1 MKKKLWIPLIIFL
14 LSIIGWLSFKPPEVV
29 TVREYVFVPEIVEVV
44 KEIEVIKEVE
54 VIVEVPRELRE
65 FRDLADLE
73 AWRDDRFCYI
83 FDKPYLKGIKDYS
96 PKRDCDDVAETWVRQ
111 AIDDGFLISYCPI
124 YKGKLGRKRVSRTKG
139 WHMGCIT
146 FIGNN
151 LYYID
156 TYPPYKITKVGI
168 RDKE

>member
-1 MKKKLWIPLIIFL
+1 MIKALILFL
-14 LSIIGWLSFKPPEVV
+14 ISVLSWLGLELPEVIHM
-29 TVREYVFVPEIVEVV
+29 REYIIVPKIVEVV
-44 KEIEVIKEVE
+44 KEIEIIKEVE
-54 VIVEVPRELRE
+54 RIVEVSRELGE
-65 FRDLADLE
+65 FESLEQLE

-111 AIDDGFLISYCPI
+111 AIDDGFLMSYCPI
-124 YKGKLGRKRVSRTKG
+124 YKGKLGRKRVSQTRG

-156 TYPPYKITKVGI
+156 TYPPYKISHVGI